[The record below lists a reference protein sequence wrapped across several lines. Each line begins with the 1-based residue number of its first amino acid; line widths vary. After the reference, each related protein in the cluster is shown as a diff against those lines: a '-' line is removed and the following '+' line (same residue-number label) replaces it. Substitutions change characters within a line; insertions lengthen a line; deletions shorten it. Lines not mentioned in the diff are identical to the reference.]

1 MDRMA
6 WDDFRL
12 VKAVA
17 DSRSLTGAA
26 ETLGVNHSTVFRRLG
41 EIEKRLG
48 APVFERHRTGY
59 GLTPAG
65 EEMVVLAE
73 RMERDVTAFARKLA
87 GKTLTPSGEVRVTT
101 NDTLLVHLLMPVL
114 AAFRAQYPD
123 IRVDMVLSNQALNL
137 SKRDADIAVRA
148 TDNPP
153 ETLVGR
159 RVASLAW
166 AIYGRRED
174 FPTAAGGGSEDI
186 AELAGRCWVS
196 LGDQFGHLKAARYVR
211 EHVPA
216 DRVALKINTV
226 LGTMVGCET
235 MFTRGATVAI
245 NLVAH
250 ESLVPVSI
258 KNEFNADIRVFVH
271 MRPSNARV
279 RVPSA
284 VEVVV
289 PALTTINAQV
299 PVQAVASGKVFMRVW
314 LTTFSGIVL
323 TDEIVLQMN
332 VEPDLETIIF
342 VTFGGSVAILLSL
355 GVLRTVRKRQRRLA
369 EEVQELN

>member
-1 MDRMA
+1 MRFGGRIIGGIA
-6 WDDFRL
+6 A
-12 VKAVA
+12 AVL
-17 DSRSLTGAA
+17 SIG
-26 ETLGVNHSTVFRRLG
+26 
-41 EIEKRLG
+41 
-48 APVFERHRTGY
+48 
-59 GLTPAG
+59 
-65 EEMVVLAE
+65 
-73 RMERDVTAFARKLA
+73 
-87 GKTLTPSGEVRVTT
+87 
-101 NDTLLVHLLMPVL
+101 L
-114 AAFRAQYPD
+114 AAPA
-123 IRVDMVLSNQALNL
+123 NA
-137 SKRDADIAVRA
+137 AV
-148 TDNPP
+148 P
-153 ETLVGR
+153 E
-159 RVASLAW
+159 
-166 AIYGRRED
+166 IKII
-174 FPTAAGGGSEDI
+174 PGS
-186 AELAGRCWVS
+186 
-196 LGDQFGHLKAARYVR
+196 
-211 EHVPA
+211 
-216 DRVALKINTV
+216 T
-226 LGTMVGCET
+226 
-235 MFTRGATVAI
+235 I

-355 GVLRTVRKRQRRLA
+355 GVLRTLRKRQRRLA